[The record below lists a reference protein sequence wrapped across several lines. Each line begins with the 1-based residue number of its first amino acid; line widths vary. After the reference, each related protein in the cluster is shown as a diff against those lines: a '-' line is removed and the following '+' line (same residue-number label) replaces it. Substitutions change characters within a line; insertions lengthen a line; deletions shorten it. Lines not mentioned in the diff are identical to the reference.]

1 MFDPFSLLSF
11 PMTTSYRYFR
21 KGPKF
26 TNDSPLP
33 HNATAVTWLP
43 DSYNF
48 FRIPTSTPF
57 AKSDQII
64 GMDAA
69 SAAAVVAMQLE
80 QLPPGSCV
88 WDMCSA
94 PGMKWMLMVDQ
105 VRGKDIRVVATDV
118 SEARLRVMRNLAKKF
133 GYTEEFRRDVFR
145 SDRVL
150 FESLVVGSKN
160 RVSKKRKIQIS
171 SSLDSSSFPTG
182 RLFDRVLVDAE
193 CTHDGSERH
202 VAKHQDGGFWNRE
215 GEQKTE
221 RFPYSD
227 PQKFSNLL
235 TLQRALI
242 SGGFNRLAPGGLMVY
257 STCSLDK
264 RQNEDIVQ
272 FLLDKYEE
280 AQLQPLPFDPVPATR
295 VLEHCWLF
303 DPESSGTSGLF
314 IALVRKRE

>member
-1 MFDPFSLLSF
+1 M
-11 PMTTSYRYFR
+11 TSYRYFR

-26 TNDSPLP
+26 CEDSPLP
-33 HNATAVTWLP
+33 HNATSVTWLP

-48 FRIPTSTPF
+48 FRIPTSTPL

-69 SAAAVVAMQLE
+69 SAAAVVALQLE

-105 VRGKDIRVVATDV
+105 VRGRNIRVVATDV
-118 SEARLRVMRNLAKKF
+118 SESRLRVMRNLAKKF

-160 RVSKKRKIQIS
+160 RLSKKRKIQIS

-182 RLFDRVLVDAE
+182 QFDRVLVDAE

-215 GEQKTE
+215 GENKTE

-235 TLQRALI
+235 TLQRDLI
-242 SGGFNRLAPGGLMVY
+242 SQGFDRLAPGGLMVY

-272 FLLDKYEE
+272 FLLDKYED
-280 AQLQPLPFDPVPATR
+280 AQLQPLPLDSVPATR
-295 VLEHCWLF
+295 VLEHCCLF
-303 DPESSGTSGLF
+303 DPDLSGTSGLF
-314 IALVRKRE
+314 IALVRKRG